1 MTQRWAALREAW
13 EMLWRLLVT
22 ILWVVGA
29 RRENGKT
36 CWHWK
41 RVVVHIVTDVAVCA
55 AAFFLK
61 DTIYNAVSQALTPAP
76 HPVYLN
82 VTVTDRDMRY
92 RITR

>member
-1 MTQRWAALREAW
+1 MTQRWGALREAW

-22 ILWVVGA
+22 ILWVVGV

-41 RVVVHIVTDVAVCA
+41 RTVVHIVTDVAVCA

-61 DTIYNAVSQALTPAP
+61 DTIYNAVSQALTDTP
-76 HPVYLN
+76 HSHLFGIS
-82 VTVTDRDMRY
+82 RQ
-92 RITR
+92 

>member
-1 MTQRWAALREAW
+1 
-13 EMLWRLLVT
+13 MLWRLLVT

-36 CWHWK
+36 CWQWK

-92 RITR
+92 RITRSA